1 MGVLCLS
8 VCFSWLISGGVA
20 PTTGPIK
27 SPSLGRVKWN
37 EMSVVETH
45 EWNQVKDKDKV
56 IQPLKQAF
64 QFFLTH
70 YWVLGFYSLDTMWT
84 RLSAYSA
91 ENTSSER
98 SPPELSLKLFSLR
111 ASGSQPALSVW
122 DSLLGA
128 KCASFS

>member
-37 EMSVVETH
+37 EMSVAETH

-56 IQPLKQAF
+56 IQPLKLAF
-64 QFFLTH
+64 QFFLTDTTGF
-70 YWVLGFYSLDTMWT
+70 WVFTLWT
-84 RLSAYSA
+84 LCGHDSAYA
-91 ENTSSER
+91 
-98 SPPELSLKLFSLR
+98 
-111 ASGSQPALSVW
+111 A
-122 DSLLGA
+122 
-128 KCASFS
+128 

>member
-37 EMSVVETH
+37 EMSVAETH

-64 QFFLTH
+64 QFFLTDTTGF
-70 YWVLGFYSLDTMWT
+70 WVFTLWT

-122 DSLLGA
+122 DSLSGA
-128 KCASFS
+128 ECASFS